1 MRPISQRLVSD
12 ETGMTMALTV
22 IMIVL
27 IGVMGAGLLAF
38 VQSDL
43 KSVIEVNRGQKAL
56 DIAEAGVQA
65 AKSHLRVDSFRQ
77 HYDTLTTAAND
88 CAEGPRVGGD
98 NWSKATT
105 VWTATNGACSGGPI
119 ARSDVSGTP
128 WREDVGV
135 SKTFGGGQFHVTIE
149 CFDQNADPT
158 PDPCV
163 NAAGPAPNA
172 SAKAED
178 TKFFKITSTGYSSA
192 DGTGAIRKIEAIY
205 TTSLRTYAPVA
216 YWTPGNIL
224 FTGGGSTTVSKMSF
238 FAGNNIQG
246 VRKTSA
252 GTSIADRTTPAI
264 YGNWAESASRNT
276 TPRKTL
282 ADQSVVGAGFAAV
295 GFVCGTFNQACD
307 ATTTSNHDADGIN
320 DYDSTTATLTTSP
333 TFKACITSRP
343 TPQRCIKFE
352 ANPGNPTP
360 SNRITFPFDP
370 RSAIT
375 NPPDVVDPGLV
386 EEMRSAAQTQGY
398 YSTGNQIVNSWPVPG
413 QEITYFVQGGNLK
426 YSATN
431 GAGLIIVKDG
441 NFELAANS
449 YFKGV
454 VIVIGDGSTAAS
466 GTGKYESAGNGVLD
480 GYVSASGDIT
490 IRGNVSPSLSLTE
503 ITLLNNFLDVK
514 LWSWREL
521 YQ

>member
-1 MRPISQRLVSD
+1 MIQRLVRNES
-12 ETGMTMALTV
+12 GMTMALA
-22 IMIVL
+22 IMMIVL

-38 VQSDL
+38 VQSDF

-77 HYDTLTTAAND
+77 HYDTVTTAAND

-119 ARSDVSGTP
+119 IRSDVSGTP
-128 WREDVGV
+128 WREDIGV
-135 SKTFGGGQFHVTIE
+135 SKPFGGGRFHVTIE

-158 PDPCV
+158 PDPCE

-172 SAKAED
+172 STKAED
-178 TKFFKITSTGYSSA
+178 AKFFKITSTGYSSA
-192 DGTGAIRKIEAIY
+192 DGTGAVRKIEAVY
-205 TTSLRTYAPVA
+205 TAATRTYAPVA
-216 YWTPGNIL
+216 FWTPGNIF

-238 FAGNNIQG
+238 FAGKNIQG
-246 VRKTSA
+246 VKGSA
-252 GTSIADRTTPAI
+252 PNSSIADRTTPAI
-264 YGNWAESASRNT
+264 YRDWTESSLRNT
-276 TPRKTL
+276 TPRRN
-282 ADQSVVGAGFAAV
+282 AAGAPIVGAGFGAG
-295 GFVCGTFNQACD
+295 GFVCANFNQTCD
-307 ATTTSNHDADGIN
+307 ATNPSNFYADGYN
-320 DYDSTTATLTTSP
+320 DYDSTTGNILITNPA
-333 TFKACITSRP
+333 FKACRSTLP
-343 TPQRCIKFE
+343 TPQRCIKFDPYE
-352 ANPGNPTP
+352 AGNPTP
-360 SNRITFPFDP
+360 SNKITFPFDP
-370 RSAIT
+370 RNAIT
-375 NPPDVVDPGLV
+375 NPQDLVDPGLV
-386 EEMRSAAQTQGY
+386 EEMKSAAQAQGY
-398 YSTGNQIVNSWPVPG
+398 LRTGNQPTLTNWPVPG

-431 GAGLIIVKDG
+431 GAGIIIVKDG

-454 VIVIGDGSTAAS
+454 VIVIGDGST
-466 GTGKYESAGNGVLD
+466 TGMYESTGNGVLD
-480 GYVSASGDIT
+480 GYVSASGNMT
-490 IRGNVSPSLSLTE
+490 IKGNVSPSLSLKE